1 MVEITQERWAEA
13 EMHRLKGSILLQMHQ
28 PVAAEDC
35 YRHALAVARR
45 QNAKFWELRA
55 AASLARLWRD
65 QGKHTAAR
73 GLLSPCYEW
82 FTEGL
87 ETPVLRDGKELLDQ
101 LA

>member
-1 MVEITQERWAEA
+1 MATISSNEQRNAA
-13 EMHRLKGSILLQMHQ
+13 AGDHYPGLQRGRQ
-28 PVAAEDC
+28 
-35 YRHALAVARR
+35 YRADTARACARR

-55 AASLARLWRD
+55 ATSLARLWRD